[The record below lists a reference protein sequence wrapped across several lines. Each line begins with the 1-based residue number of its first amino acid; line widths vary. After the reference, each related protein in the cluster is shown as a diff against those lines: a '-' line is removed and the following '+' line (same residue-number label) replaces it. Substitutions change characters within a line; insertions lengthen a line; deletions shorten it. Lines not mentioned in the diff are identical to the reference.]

1 MKIKLHIGA
10 HKTATTYMQR
20 LLETNRSLLL
30 KEKIHLSIH
39 SNPRKTWMYDLL
51 SCADEE
57 KKNSD
62 ISSIINEKP
71 EEGLWLISDED
82 ISGTSYQLKLFPH
95 IYPKLQ
101 KRLSCFKNIFPND
114 IIEIYFSIRSYENYY
129 RSTYLEVVR
138 NKGYMPFTDY
148 YNEEH
153 YKDNSWVKVIEQ
165 MVSVIPESQITL
177 WCYEDFS
184 QLLPVILS
192 KFTETNLVN
201 EVMRNY
207 PPETLTRPSLS
218 STAIDILSKMD
229 KLDNKILERKRIET
243 IIEKYPLNKD
253 NPPFVAFD
261 EEIRRKFQNQYRQD
275 IQVIKSKF
283 PSITFLQ

>member
-1 MKIKLHIGA
+1 
-10 HKTATTYMQR
+10 MQK
-20 LLETNRSLLL
+20 LLETNRSMLL
-30 KEKIHLSIH
+30 KEKIHLSMH
-39 SNPRKTWMYDLL
+39 SNPRKTWMNSLL

-62 ISSIINEKP
+62 ISSIFNERP

-114 IIEIYFSIRSYENYY
+114 SIEIYLSIRSYENYY

-138 NKGYMPFTDY
+138 NKGYMPFTEY
-148 YNEEH
+148 YNDEH

-165 MVSVIPESQITL
+165 IVSVIPQNQITL

-184 QLLPVILS
+184 QLLPVILN
-192 KFTETNLVN
+192 KFTETDLAN
-201 EVMRNY
+201 EMMLNY
-207 PPETLTRPSLS
+207 PLKTITRPSLS
-218 STAIDILSKMD
+218 SNAIDVLSKMD
-229 KLDNKILERKRIET
+229 KLGNKILERERIET

-253 NPPFVAFD
+253 NPPYVAFN
-261 EEIRRKFQNQYRQD
+261 EELRQKFQNQYKQD
-275 IQVIKSKF
+275 IQWIKSKF
-283 PSITFLQ
+283 PSITFL